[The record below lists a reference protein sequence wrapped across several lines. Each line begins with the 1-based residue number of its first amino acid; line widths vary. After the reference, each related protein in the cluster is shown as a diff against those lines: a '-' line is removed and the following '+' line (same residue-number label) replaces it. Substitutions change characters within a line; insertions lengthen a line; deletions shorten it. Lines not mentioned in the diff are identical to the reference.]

1 MSDASNV
8 HADGLVRRAQDI
20 HAKLL
25 TMQIVSP
32 GAEANFTSTLS
43 AENGWSLAHAER
55 VYGEYLRFLAL
66 ASTAPSMVVPSDGID
81 RVWHFHLL
89 HTRHYWEVLCPKI
102 LETDLH
108 HEPSLGSA
116 EDAGRHRNAY
126 LETLTR
132 YEATFGQSPP
142 VDIWP
147 RPCVSN
153 TTPRILLER
162 RSAILALNPIS
173 PVLAICL
180 ILAIGLASQGLAA
193 LAMGIVVSAVALLA
207 LTLFVSHLEQ
217 NPERLKNHQNGGG
230 SSCGATSCPPSGN
243 DHAPH
248 DHGHGHSGAD
258 SCGSSCG
265 SSCSGGCG
273 GGGD

>member
-1 MSDASNV
+1 
-8 HADGLVRRAQDI
+8 
-20 HAKLL
+20 
-25 TMQIVSP
+25 MQIVP
-32 GAEANFTSTLS
+32 HGTEADFTSRLS
-43 AENGWSLAHAER
+43 AEYGWSSPRAER

-66 ASTAPSMVVPSDGID
+66 ASTSSSMVVPSDDID
-81 RVWHFHLL
+81 RVWHLHLL
-89 HTRHYWEVLCPKI
+89 HTRHYWQVLCPTI

-126 LETLTR
+126 LETLRR
-132 YEATFGQSPP
+132 YEATFGQTPP
-142 VDIWP
+142 LAIWP
-147 RPCVSN
+147 RPCVAN
-153 TTPRILLER
+153 AAPRFPQAR

-173 PVLAICL
+173 PLLVICL

-217 NPERLKNHQNGGG
+217 NPARPKNRQNDGG
-230 SSCGATSCPPSGN
+230 SSCGTTSCSSSGN
-243 DHAPH
+243 DDAS
-248 DHGHGHSGAD
+248 HGHGCSGSHA
-258 SCGSSCG
+258 CGSSCG